1 MINLAIPYAPKKVA
15 GILFS
20 IVLFL
25 TSAHIV
31 TQASKYFWEHER
43 LLGLVKTFDLNREGN
58 IPSWYSSFALLFC
71 AFLLANIAYFK
82 KGSSFGSQ
90 WKILSF
96 IFLYLSVDEA
106 AELHEKLNFLLRPLS
121 QSGTPL
127 AFPWIIPGSI
137 FAGLVLL
144 YYLKFLGHLPN
155 KTRLLFLLGGAIY
168 LSGALGSE
176 VIEGYFLGASNIETF
191 AFQLSVALEESLEMF
206 GSVIFAYA
214 LLSYLQDLSKDDAL
228 PAELEHHH
236 ALENAVDFSAS
247 QKAIQE

>member
-15 GILFS
+15 GTLCS

-25 TSAHIV
+25 SSAHIV
-31 TQASKYFWEHER
+31 TQASKYFWGHER
-43 LLGLVKTFDLNREGN
+43 LLGLVKTFDLNREAN

-71 AFLLANIAYFK
+71 ALLLANIAHVK
-82 KGSSFGSQ
+82 KGSPFEFH

-96 IFLYLSVDEA
+96 IFVYLSMDEA

-155 KTRLLFLLGGAIY
+155 YTRLLILFGGATY
-168 LSGALGSE
+168 LLGALGSE
-176 VIEGYFLGASNIETF
+176 VIESYFLGASYIETF

-206 GSVIFAYA
+206 GIVIFVHA
-214 LLSYLQDLSKDDAL
+214 LLTYLQGLSARSDAQQ
-228 PAELEHHH
+228 PEHH
-236 ALENAVDFSAS
+236 APENAVDLSVS
-247 QKAIQE
+247 QKVIQE